1 MKWSTKYIITGSC
14 LLVLAGLG
22 ITSAIYYSWIAVTP
36 GCDAS
41 CNEMHNRVST
51 VMVYGS
57 STLAVIA
64 VLLVITPLLKRPS

>member
-36 GCDAS
+36 GCDAI
-41 CNEMHNRVST
+41 CNEMYSRVST
-51 VMVYGS
+51 
-57 STLAVIA
+57 TLAYSSYAAAAIAIVLIVAA
-64 VLLVITPLLKRPS
+64 VLKRQS